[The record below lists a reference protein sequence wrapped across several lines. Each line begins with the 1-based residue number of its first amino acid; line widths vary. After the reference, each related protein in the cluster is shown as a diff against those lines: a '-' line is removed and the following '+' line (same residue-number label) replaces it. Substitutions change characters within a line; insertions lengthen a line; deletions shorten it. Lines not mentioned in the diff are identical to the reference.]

1 MCQTCSECEQGLAG
15 TRLAEQSNK
24 VAFGV
29 HQQVEREVLLAVT
42 RGDSPDIVSAVTVI
56 AQGTQDGGLAVDL
69 YHLTIKR
76 RFTVFRFGVN
86 KLVNQHRRHHRTS
99 DSVIG
104 CAEPVTIFLPR
115 LHALAVLDPEI
126 IRQLQDATIEQ
137 VSVFKHM
144 VVEVL
149 FGRQAERTRFDPH
162 VDVFR
167 HQHHRT
173 PLLRLQ
179 RAHDT

>member
-1 MCQTCSECEQGLAG
+1 MA
-15 TRLAEQSNK
+15 
-24 VAFGV
+24 
-29 HQQVEREVLLAVT
+29 
-42 RGDSPDIVSAVTVI
+42 VI
-56 AQGTQDGGLAVDL
+56 AQGAQDGGLSIDL

-76 RFTVFRFGVN
+76 CFTVFRFGVN
-86 KLVNQHRRHHRTS
+86 KLVNQHGRHHRTS

-104 CAEPVTIFLPR
+104 GAEPVTIFLPR

-126 IRQLQDATIEQ
+126 VGQLQNPTIEQ

-144 VVEVL
+144 VIEVF

-167 HQHHRT
+167 HQHHWT

-179 RAHDT
+179 RAYDT